1 MNDDIPWPRPG
12 QPLSPASLLGEIDDV
27 VHDLLEHEQGWTVRD
42 VIATV
47 ERHIDVLVLHKTSLR
62 PDPEVASRM
71 LVPEFVQGRIH
82 AAVLD
87 IESCVI
93 GRGVSE
99 EGKPLVY
106 VRRRSPYMGNKPD
119 AQITRVSVPDEG
131 ESVVTMAIGF

>member
-1 MNDDIPWPRPG
+1 
-12 QPLSPASLLGEIDDV
+12 
-27 VHDLLEHEQGWTVRD
+27 
-42 VIATV
+42 
-47 ERHIDVLVLHKTSLR
+47 
-62 PDPEVASRM
+62 M

-119 AQITRVSVPDEG
+119 ARITRASVPDEG